1 MLEKRKFTDAGGRD
15 MNKPIETGR
24 EAALQGAR
32 GFAMQE
38 RRRLIRSIVESQAQC
53 NVADLARR
61 FDVSAVTIRSDLA
74 ALADSGALVRV
85 HGGALP
91 PGDGEE
97 VPINIKQTLF
107 HTEKVRIAAA
117 AAGLI
122 QDGETVI
129 LDSGTTT
136 AEIARQ
142 VRGLKLRSINVITNA
157 LNIAV
162 LLANAHHVNLI
173 IPGGVL
179 RRKSWSLSGPQAEAA
194 LRDLQA
200 DRLFI
205 GVDSLDPDIGLMTPH
220 VLEAKLN
227 ALMIRIARQTVAV
240 TDSSKLL
247 RRNLSVIAPV
257 EQVHLLITD
266 RAAPA
271 EAVAAIRSRGV
282 EVRLV

>member
-1 MLEKRKFTDAGGRD
+1 MFTQTDPEKDNGRGLA
-15 MNKPIETGR
+15 KE
-24 EAALQGAR
+24 Q
-32 GFAMQE
+32 
-38 RRRLIRSIVESQAQC
+38 RRRVIRALVESSSQG
-53 NVADLARR
+53 NVAELARR
-61 FDVSAVTIRSDLA
+61 FRVSEVTIRSDLA
-74 ALADSGALVRV
+74 ALADIGALVRV

-91 PGDGEE
+91 PGDSEE
-97 VPINIKQTLF
+97 LPITVKQTLY
-107 HTEKVRIAAA
+107 HAEKVRIATAA
-117 AAGLI
+117 AALI

-142 VRGLKLRSINVITNA
+142 IRGLKLRSINVITNA

-173 IPGGVL
+173 IPGGML
-179 RRKSWSLSGPQAEAA
+179 RRKSWSLAGPQAEQA
-194 LRDLQA
+194 LRELQA
-200 DRLFI
+200 DRLFL
-205 GVDSLDPDIGLMTPH
+205 GVDSLDPEIGVMPPH

-227 ALMIRIARQTVAV
+227 ALMIGIARQVVAV
-240 TDSSKLL
+240 ADSSKLL

-266 RAAPA
+266 RAAAP
-271 EAVAAIRSRGV
+271 ECVAAIRARGV

>member
-1 MLEKRKFTDAGGRD
+1 M
-15 MNKPIETGR
+15 ETQNEQDR
-24 EAALQGAR
+24 YDVRALAKEQ
-32 GFAMQE
+32 
-38 RRRLIRSIVESQAQC
+38 RRRVIRSLVESQSQG

-61 FDVSAVTIRSDLA
+61 FRVSEVTIRSDLA
-74 ALADSGALVRV
+74 ALANVGALVRV
-85 HGGALP
+85 HGGAVP

-97 VPINIKQTLF
+97 IPLTVKQTLY
-107 HTEKVRIAAA
+107 HAEKVRIATAA
-117 AAGLI
+117 AALI

-142 VRGLKLRSINVITNA
+142 IRGLKLRSLNVITNA
-157 LNIAV
+157 LNVAV
-162 LLANAHHVNLI
+162 ILANAHHVNLI

-179 RRKSWSLSGPQAEAA
+179 RRKSWSLAGPQAEQA

-200 DRLFI
+200 DRLYL
-205 GVDSLDPDIGLMTPH
+205 GVDSLDPAIGLMTPH

-227 ALMIRIARQTVAV
+227 ALMIRIARKTIAV

-257 EQVHLLITD
+257 EHVNMLITD
-266 RAAPA
+266 SGAAP
-271 EAVAAIRSRGV
+271 EAVAAIRARGV

>member
-1 MLEKRKFTDAGGRD
+1 MNTTEEQDPGNGRGLA
-15 MNKPIETGR
+15 KE
-24 EAALQGAR
+24 Q
-32 GFAMQE
+32 
-38 RRRLIRSIVESQAQC
+38 RRRVIRSLVESHSQG

-61 FDVSAVTIRSDLA
+61 FRVSEVTIRSDLA
-74 ALADSGALVRV
+74 ALANIGALVRV

-97 VPINIKQTLF
+97 LPLTVKQTLY
-107 HTEKVRIAAA
+107 HAEKVRIASA

-142 VRGLKLRSINVITNA
+142 IRGLKLRSLNVITNA

-162 LLANAHHVNLI
+162 VLANAHHVNLI

-179 RRKSWSLSGPQAEAA
+179 RRKSWSLAGPQAEQA

-200 DRLFI
+200 DRLFL
-205 GVDSLDPDIGLMTPH
+205 GVDSLDPEIGLMTPH

-227 ALMIRIARQTVAV
+227 ALMIRIARQTIAV

-266 RAAPA
+266 SAAAPD
-271 EAVAAIRSRGV
+271 AVAAIRARGV

>member
-1 MLEKRKFTDAGGRD
+1 MNHQSQKPAKREEPENGV
-15 MNKPIETGR
+15 
-24 EAALQGAR
+24 R
-32 GFAMQE
+32 GLAMQE
-38 RRRLIRSIVESQAQC
+38 RRRCIRALVSSQAQC
-53 NVADLARR
+53 SVAELARR
-61 FDVSAVTIRSDLA
+61 FEVSAVTIRSDLA
-74 ALADSGALVRV
+74 ALADSGALVRI

-91 PGDGEE
+91 PGESEE
-97 VPINIKQTLF
+97 VPITVKQTLY
-107 HTEKVRIAAA
+107 HAEKVRIAAA
-117 AAGLI
+117 AASLI

-142 VRGLKLRSINVITNA
+142 IRGLKLRSINVITNA
-157 LNIAV
+157 LNIAA

-179 RRKSWSLSGPQAEAA
+179 RRKSWSLSGPQAEQA
-194 LRDLQA
+194 LRALQA
-200 DRLFI
+200 DRLFL

-257 EQVHLLITD
+257 EEVHLLITD
-266 RAAPA
+266 QAAAP
-271 EAVAAIRSRGV
+271 EAVAAIRARGV

>member
-1 MLEKRKFTDAGGRD
+1 MNTRKSRRDGRGLV
-15 MNKPIETGR
+15 KE
-24 EAALQGAR
+24 
-32 GFAMQE
+32 E
-38 RRRLIRSIVESQAQC
+38 RRRHIRSLVESHAQGD
-53 NVADLARR
+53 VADLARR
-61 FDVSAVTIRSDLA
+61 FGVSEVTIRSDLA
-74 ALADSGALVRV
+74 ALADIGAVVRI

-91 PGDGEE
+91 PGEGEE
-97 VPINIKQTLF
+97 QPITVKQTL
-107 HTEKVRIAAA
+107 HHAEKVRIAAA
-117 AAGLI
+117 AAALI

-142 VRGLKLRSINVITNA
+142 VRGLRLRSLNVITNA

-179 RRKSWSLSGPQAEAA
+179 RRKSWSLSGPQAEQA
-194 LRDLQA
+194 LQELQA
-200 DRLFI
+200 DRLFL
-205 GVDSLDPDIGLMTPH
+205 GVDSLDPEVGLMTPY
-220 VLEAKLN
+220 VLEARMN
-227 ALMIRIARQTVAV
+227 AIMIRIARQIVAV

-266 RAAPA
+266 RAAAPD
-271 EAVAAIRSRGV
+271 AVAAIRARGV

>member
-1 MLEKRKFTDAGGRD
+1 
-15 MNKPIETGR
+15 
-24 EAALQGAR
+24 
-32 GFAMQE
+32 
-38 RRRLIRSIVESQAQC
+38 
-53 NVADLARR
+53 
-61 FDVSAVTIRSDLA
+61 
-74 ALADSGALVRV
+74 
-85 HGGALP
+85 
-91 PGDGEE
+91 
-97 VPINIKQTLF
+97 
-107 HTEKVRIAAA
+107 VRIATE

-122 QDGETVI
+122 QEGETVI

-142 VRGLKLRSINVITNA
+142 IRGLKLRSLNVITNA

-179 RRKSWSLSGPQAEAA
+179 RRKSWSLAGPQAEQA

-200 DRLFI
+200 DRLFL
-205 GVDSLDPDIGLMTPH
+205 GVDSLEPEIGLMTPH

-266 RAAPA
+266 RAAAPN
-271 EAVAAIRSRGV
+271 AVAAIRARGV

>member
-1 MLEKRKFTDAGGRD
+1 
-15 MNKPIETGR
+15 MNTPSNPGADTGR
-24 EAALQGAR
+24 GLAKEQ
-32 GFAMQE
+32 
-38 RRRLIRSIVESQAQC
+38 RRRVIRALVESNSQG
-53 NVADLARR
+53 NVIELARR
-61 FDVSAVTIRSDLA
+61 FRVSEVTIRSDLA
-74 ALADSGALVRV
+74 ALADIGALVRV

-91 PGDGEE
+91 PGDSEE
-97 VPINIKQTLF
+97 IPITVKQTLY
-107 HTEKVRIAAA
+107 HAEKVRIATA

-122 QDGETVI
+122 QDGETII

-142 VRGLKLRSINVITNA
+142 VRGLKLRSLNVITNA

-173 IPGGVL
+173 IPGGIL
-179 RRKSWSLSGPQAEAA
+179 RRKSWSLAGPQAEQA

-200 DRLFI
+200 DRLFL
-205 GVDSLDPDIGLMTPH
+205 GVDSLDPEIGLMTPH

-240 TDSSKLL
+240 SDSSKLL

-257 EQVHLLITD
+257 EQVHVLITD
-266 RAAPA
+266 RAAAPD
-271 EAVAAIRSRGV
+271 AVAAIRARGV

>member
-1 MLEKRKFTDAGGRD
+1 MNTRIQDEQGSGRGLA
-15 MNKPIETGR
+15 KE
-24 EAALQGAR
+24 Q
-32 GFAMQE
+32 
-38 RRRLIRSIVESQAQC
+38 RRRVIRALVESNAQG
-53 NVADLARR
+53 NVSELARR
-61 FDVSAVTIRSDLA
+61 FSVSEVTIRSDLA
-74 ALADSGALVRV
+74 ALADTGALVRV

-91 PGDGEE
+91 PGDNEDL
-97 VPINIKQTLF
+97 PITVKQTLY
-107 HTEKVRIAAA
+107 HAEKVRIAIEAS
-117 AAGLI
+117 GMI

-142 VRGLKLRSINVITNA
+142 IRGLKLRSLNVITNA
-157 LNIAV
+157 INVAV

-179 RRKSWSLSGPQAEAA
+179 RRKSWSLAGPQAEQA
-194 LRDLQA
+194 LRGLQA
-200 DRLFI
+200 DRLFL
-205 GVDSLDPDIGLMTPH
+205 GVDSLDPEIGLMTPH

-266 RAAPA
+266 RAAAPD
-271 EAVAAIRSRGV
+271 AVAAIRARGV

>member
-1 MLEKRKFTDAGGRD
+1 MQAFDFRLCLKTES
-15 MNKPIETGR
+15 MNIEPHDSGSV
-24 EAALQGAR
+24 R
-32 GFAMQE
+32 GVAKTE
-38 RRRLIRSIVESQAQC
+38 RRRLIRSLVESQSQGS
-53 NVADLARR
+53 VSDLARR
-61 FDVSAVTIRSDLA
+61 FKVSEVTIRSDLA
-74 ALADSGALVRV
+74 ALADIGALVRI

-91 PGDGEE
+91 PGESEE
-97 VPINIKQTLF
+97 LPITVKQTLY
-107 HTEKVRIAAA
+107 HAEKVRIAAA

-142 VRGLKLRSINVITNA
+142 IRGLKLRAINVVTNA

-179 RRKSWSLSGPQAEAA
+179 RRKSWSLSGPQAEQA
-194 LRDLQA
+194 LGELQA
-200 DRLFI
+200 DRLFL
-205 GVDSLDPDIGLMTPH
+205 GVDSLDPEIGLMTPY

-227 ALMIRIARQTVAV
+227 AMMIRIARQTVAV

-266 RAAPA
+266 RAAAPD
-271 EAVAAIRSRGV
+271 AVTAIRARGV

>member
-1 MLEKRKFTDAGGRD
+1 MDTTGH
-15 MNKPIETGR
+15 PETGN
-24 EAALQGAR
+24 GR
-32 GFAMQE
+32 GLAKEQ
-38 RRRLIRSIVESQAQC
+38 RRRIIRALVESQSQG

-61 FDVSAVTIRSDLA
+61 FRVSEVTIRSDLA
-74 ALADSGALVRV
+74 ALANVGALVRV

-97 VPINIKQTLF
+97 LPLTVKQTLY
-107 HTEKVRIAAA
+107 HAEKVRIAGAA
-117 AAGLI
+117 AALI

-142 VRGLKLRSINVITNA
+142 IRGLRLRSLNVITNA

-162 LLANAHHVNLI
+162 VLANAHHVNLI

-179 RRKSWSLSGPQAEAA
+179 RRKSWSLAGPQAEQA

-200 DRLFI
+200 DRLFL
-205 GVDSLDPDIGLMTPH
+205 GVDSLDPEIGLMTPH

-227 ALMIRIARQTVAV
+227 ALMIRIARQTIAV

-266 RAAPA
+266 SGAAPD
-271 EAVAAIRSRGV
+271 AVAAIRARGV

>member
-1 MLEKRKFTDAGGRD
+1 MESRDPQDRHDAR
-15 MNKPIETGR
+15 
-24 EAALQGAR
+24 ALAKEQ
-32 GFAMQE
+32 
-38 RRRLIRSIVESQAQC
+38 RRRVIRSLVESQSQG

-61 FDVSAVTIRSDLA
+61 FGVSEVTIRSDLA
-74 ALADSGALVRV
+74 ALANVGALVRV

-97 VPINIKQTLF
+97 LPLTVKQTLY
-107 HTEKVRIAAA
+107 HAEKVRIATA

-122 QDGETVI
+122 QDGETLI

-142 VRGLKLRSINVITNA
+142 IRGLKLRSLNVITNA
-157 LNIAV
+157 LNVAV
-162 LLANAHHVNLI
+162 ILANAHHVNLI

-179 RRKSWSLSGPQAEAA
+179 RRKSWSLAGPQAEQA
-194 LRDLQA
+194 LSELQA
-200 DRLFI
+200 DRLYL
-205 GVDSLDPDIGLMTPH
+205 GVDSLDPAIGLMT
-220 VLEAKLN
+220 
-227 ALMIRIARQTVAV
+227 IAV

-257 EQVHLLITD
+257 EQVHMLITD
-266 RAAPA
+266 SGAAP
-271 EAVAAIRSRGV
+271 EAVAAIRARGV

>member
-1 MLEKRKFTDAGGRD
+1 MLENRKPMSTSTNQEPDGGRGLA
-15 MNKPIETGR
+15 KE
-24 EAALQGAR
+24 Q
-32 GFAMQE
+32 
-38 RRRLIRSIVESQAQC
+38 RRRVIRSLIESNSQG
-53 NVADLARR
+53 NVAELARR
-61 FDVSAVTIRSDLA
+61 FGVSEVTIRSDLS
-74 ALADSGALVRV
+74 ALAQIGALVRV

-91 PGDGEE
+91 PGDSEDL
-97 VPINIKQTLF
+97 PITVKQTLY
-107 HTEKVRIAAA
+107 HAEKVRIATAA
-117 AAGLI
+117 AALI
-122 QDGETVI
+122 QDGETVL

-142 VRGLKLRSINVITNA
+142 IRGLKLRSLNVITNA

-173 IPGGVL
+173 IPGGML
-179 RRKSWSLSGPQAEAA
+179 RRKSWSLAGPQAEQA

-200 DRLFI
+200 DRLFL
-205 GVDSLDPDIGLMTPH
+205 GVDSLDPEIGLMTPH

-266 RAAPA
+266 SAAAPD
-271 EAVAAIRSRGV
+271 AVAAIRARGV

>member
-1 MLEKRKFTDAGGRD
+1 MLEKRKLATGEAMPNQGGRGLA
-15 MNKPIETGR
+15 KE
-24 EAALQGAR
+24 
-32 GFAMQE
+32 E
-38 RRRLIRSIVESQAQC
+38 RRRVIRALVEGQSLGS
-53 NVADLARR
+53 VGDLSKR
-61 FDVSAVTIRSDLA
+61 FNVSAVTIRSDLA
-74 ALADSGALVRV
+74 ALSAMGAVVRV

-91 PGDGEE
+91 PGDTDE
-97 VPINIKQTLF
+97 VPINIKQTL
-107 HTEKVRIAAA
+107 HHAEKVRIAAA
-117 AAGLI
+117 AAELI

-142 VRGLKLRSINVITNA
+142 IRGLKLRSINVITNA

-179 RRKSWSLSGPQAEAA
+179 RRKSWSLAGPQAEQA
-194 LRDLQA
+194 LRELQA
-200 DRLFI
+200 DRLFL
-205 GVDSLDPDIGLMTPH
+205 GVDSLDPEIGVMTPH

-227 ALMIRIARQTVAV
+227 ALMIAIARQVVAV
-240 TDSSKLL
+240 ADSSKLL

-257 EQVHLLITD
+257 EQVHVLITD
-266 RAAPA
+266 RAAAP
-271 EAVAAIRSRGV
+271 ECVAAIRARGI

>member
-1 MLEKRKFTDAGGRD
+1 MVFVYARKTKA
-15 MNKPIETGR
+15 MSTPIETEISGR
-24 EAALQGAR
+24 GIAKEQ
-32 GFAMQE
+32 
-38 RRRLIRSIVESQAQC
+38 RRRAIRSLVESNAQA
-53 NVADLARR
+53 NVAELARR
-61 FDVSAVTIRSDLA
+61 FRVSEVTIRSDLS
-74 ALADSGALVRV
+74 ALADVGALVRV

-91 PGDGEE
+91 PGDSEE
-97 VPINIKQTLF
+97 LPITVKQTLY
-107 HTEKVRIAAA
+107 HAEKVRIATAA
-117 AAGLI
+117 AELI
-122 QDGETVI
+122 RDGETVV

-142 VRGLKLRSINVITNA
+142 IRGLKLRSLNVITNA

-173 IPGGVL
+173 IPGGIL
-179 RRKSWSLSGPQAEAA
+179 RRKSWSLAGPQAEQA

-200 DRLFI
+200 DRLFL
-205 GVDSLDPDIGLMTPH
+205 GVDSLDPEIGLMTPH

-266 RAAPA
+266 RAAAP
-271 EAVAAIRSRGV
+271 EAVAAIRARGV

>member
-1 MLEKRKFTDAGGRD
+1 MTPPPKAGTSS
-15 MNKPIETGR
+15 PP
-24 EAALQGAR
+24 AATR
-32 GFAMQE
+32 GLAKEE
-38 RRRLIRSIVESQAQC
+38 RRRQIRALVESQSQGS
-53 NVADLARR
+53 VADLARR
-61 FDVSAVTIRSDLA
+61 FKVSEVTIRSDLA
-74 ALADSGALVRV
+74 ALADKGAVVRV

-91 PGDGEE
+91 PEE
-97 VPINIKQTLF
+97 SDELPINVKQTLY
-107 HTEKVRIAAA
+107 HAEKVRIAAA

-142 VRGLKLRSINVITNA
+142 IRGLPLRAINVITNA

-179 RRKSWSLSGPQAEAA
+179 RRKSWSLSGPQAEQA
-194 LRDLQA
+194 LADLQA
-200 DRLFI
+200 DRLFL
-205 GVDSLDPDIGLMTPH
+205 GVDSLDPEIGVMTPY

-247 RRNLSVIAPV
+247 RRNLSVIAPL
-257 EQVHLLITD
+257 EQVHILITD
-266 RAAPA
+266 RAAAP
-271 EAVAAIRSRGV
+271 EAVAAIRAKGV

>member
-1 MLEKRKFTDAGGRD
+1 MNTSNRQSGDGRGIA
-15 MNKPIETGR
+15 KE
-24 EAALQGAR
+24 
-32 GFAMQE
+32 E
-38 RRRLIRSIVESQAQC
+38 RRRLVRQLVESQSQGS
-53 NVADLARR
+53 VAELARR
-61 FDVSAVTIRSDLA
+61 FRVSEVTIRSDLS
-74 ALADSGALVRV
+74 ALADVGALVRI

-97 VPINIKQTLF
+97 LPITVKQTL
-107 HTEKVRIAAA
+107 HHAEKVRIAAA
-117 AAGLI
+117 AAALV
-122 QDGETVI
+122 QDGETII

-142 VRGLKLRSINVITNA
+142 IRGLKLRSLNVITNA

-179 RRKSWSLSGPQAEAA
+179 RRKSWSLSGPQAEQA
-194 LRDLQA
+194 LSALQA
-200 DRLFI
+200 DRLFL
-205 GVDSLDPDIGLMTPH
+205 GVDSLDPEIGLMTPY
-220 VLEAKLN
+220 VLEAQLN
-227 ALMIRIARQTVAV
+227 AHMIRIARQTVAV

-266 RAAPA
+266 QAAAPD
-271 EAVAAIRSRGV
+271 AVAAIRARGV

>member
-1 MLEKRKFTDAGGRD
+1 MNTPTEPGNSSGRGLA
-15 MNKPIETGR
+15 KE
-24 EAALQGAR
+24 Q
-32 GFAMQE
+32 
-38 RRRLIRSIVESQAQC
+38 RRRVIRTLVESNSQG
-53 NVADLARR
+53 NVAELARR
-61 FDVSAVTIRSDLA
+61 FRVSEVTIRSDLS
-74 ALADSGALVRV
+74 ALAGIGALVRV

-97 VPINIKQTLF
+97 LPITVKQSLY
-107 HTEKVRIAAA
+107 HAEKVRIATAA
-117 AAGLI
+117 AALI
-122 QDGETVI
+122 QDGETI
-129 LDSGTTT
+129 LLDSGTTT

-142 VRGLKLRSINVITNA
+142 IRGLKLRSLNVITNA

-162 LLANAHHVNLI
+162 LLANSHHVNLI

-179 RRKSWSLSGPQAEAA
+179 RRKSWSLAGPQAEQA
-194 LRDLQA
+194 LRELQA
-200 DRLFI
+200 DRLFL
-205 GVDSLDPDIGLMTPH
+205 GVDSLDPEIGLMTPH

-266 RAAPA
+266 RAAAPD
-271 EAVAAIRSRGV
+271 AVAAIRARGV

>member
-1 MLEKRKFTDAGGRD
+1 MEPLTRNTGDGRGLP
-15 MNKPIETGR
+15 KE
-24 EAALQGAR
+24 
-32 GFAMQE
+32 E
-38 RRRLIRSIVESQAQC
+38 RRRLIRTLVESQSQGS
-53 NVADLARR
+53 VSELARR
-61 FDVSAVTIRSDLA
+61 FKVSEVTIRSDLT
-74 ALADSGALVRV
+74 ALADVGALVRI

-91 PGDGEE
+91 PGEGEE
-97 VPINIKQTLF
+97 LPITVKQTL
-107 HTEKVRIAAA
+107 HHAEKVRIAAA

-122 QDGETVI
+122 QDGETLI

-142 VRGLKLRSINVITNA
+142 IRGLKLRSLNVITNA

-179 RRKSWSLSGPQAEAA
+179 RRKSWSLSGPQAEQA

-200 DRLFI
+200 DRLFL
-205 GVDSLDPDIGLMTPH
+205 GVDSLDPEIGLMTPY
-220 VLEAKLN
+220 VLEARMN
-227 ALMIRIARQTVAV
+227 AMMIRIARQIVAV

-266 RAAPA
+266 QAAAPD
-271 EAVAAIRSRGV
+271 AVAAIRARGV

>member
-1 MLEKRKFTDAGGRD
+1 MST
-15 MNKPIETGR
+15 PIETEISGR
-24 EAALQGAR
+24 GIAKEQ
-32 GFAMQE
+32 
-38 RRRLIRSIVESQAQC
+38 RRRVIRSLVESNAQA
-53 NVADLARR
+53 NVAELARR
-61 FDVSAVTIRSDLA
+61 FRVSEVTIRSDLS
-74 ALADSGALVRV
+74 ALADVGALVRV

-91 PGDGEE
+91 PGDSEE
-97 VPINIKQTLF
+97 LPITVKQTLY
-107 HTEKVRIAAA
+107 HAEKVRIATAA
-117 AAGLI
+117 AELI
-122 QDGETVI
+122 RDGETVV

-142 VRGLKLRSINVITNA
+142 IRGLKLRSLNVITNA

-173 IPGGVL
+173 IPGGIL
-179 RRKSWSLSGPQAEAA
+179 RRKSWSLAGPQAEQA

-200 DRLFI
+200 DRLFL
-205 GVDSLDPDIGLMTPH
+205 GVDSLDPEIGLMTPH

-266 RAAPA
+266 RAAAP
-271 EAVAAIRSRGV
+271 EAVAAIRARGV

>member
-1 MLEKRKFTDAGGRD
+1 MNPPTNLEV
-15 MNKPIETGR
+15 
-24 EAALQGAR
+24 GAR
-32 GFAMQE
+32 GLAKEQ
-38 RRRLIRSIVESQAQC
+38 RRRVIRTLVESNAQG
-53 NVADLARR
+53 NVTELARR
-61 FDVSAVTIRSDLA
+61 FGVSEVTIRSDLS
-74 ALADSGALVRV
+74 ALADVGALVRV

-91 PGDGEE
+91 PGDSEE
-97 VPINIKQTLF
+97 LPITVKQTLF
-107 HTEKVRIAAA
+107 HAEKVRIATA

-122 QDGETVI
+122 QDGETI
-129 LDSGTTT
+129 LLDSGTTT

-142 VRGLKLRSINVITNA
+142 IRGLRLRSLNVITNA

-179 RRKSWSLSGPQAEAA
+179 RRKSWSLAGPQAEQA

-200 DRLFI
+200 DRLFL
-205 GVDSLDPDIGLMTPH
+205 GVDSLDPEIGLMTPH

-227 ALMIRIARQTVAV
+227 SLMIRIARQTVAV

-266 RAAPA
+266 SAATPD
-271 EAVAAIRSRGV
+271 AVSAIRARGV

>member
-1 MLEKRKFTDAGGRD
+1 MNTEQQREANGGRGLA
-15 MNKPIETGR
+15 KE
-24 EAALQGAR
+24 Q
-32 GFAMQE
+32 
-38 RRRLIRSIVESQAQC
+38 RRRVIRSLVESQAQG

-61 FDVSAVTIRSDLA
+61 FRVSEVTIRSDLA
-74 ALADSGALVRV
+74 ALANVGALVRV

-97 VPINIKQTLF
+97 LPITVKQTLY
-107 HTEKVRIAAA
+107 HAEKVRIAGA

-142 VRGLKLRSINVITNA
+142 IRGLKLRSLNVITNA

-162 LLANAHHVNLI
+162 VLANAHHVNLI

-179 RRKSWSLSGPQAEAA
+179 RRKSWSLAGPQAEQA

-200 DRLFI
+200 DRLFL
-205 GVDSLDPDIGLMTPH
+205 GVDSLDPEIGLMTPH

-266 RAAPA
+266 SAAAPD
-271 EAVAAIRSRGV
+271 AVAAIRARGV

>member
-1 MLEKRKFTDAGGRD
+1 MESREPQDRHDAR
-15 MNKPIETGR
+15 
-24 EAALQGAR
+24 ALAKEQ
-32 GFAMQE
+32 
-38 RRRLIRSIVESQAQC
+38 RRRVIRSLVESQSQG

-61 FDVSAVTIRSDLA
+61 FGVSEVTIRSDLA
-74 ALADSGALVRV
+74 ALSNVGALVRV

-97 VPINIKQTLF
+97 LPLTVKQTLY
-107 HTEKVRIAAA
+107 HAEKVRIATA

-122 QDGETVI
+122 QDGETLI

-142 VRGLKLRSINVITNA
+142 IRGLKLRSLNVITNA
-157 LNIAV
+157 LNVAV
-162 LLANAHHVNLI
+162 ILANAHHVNLI

-179 RRKSWSLSGPQAEAA
+179 RRKSWSLAGPQAEQA
-194 LRDLQA
+194 LSELQA
-200 DRLFI
+200 DRLYL
-205 GVDSLDPDIGLMTPH
+205 GVDSLDPAIGLMTPH

-227 ALMIRIARQTVAV
+227 ALMIRIARKTIAV

-257 EQVHLLITD
+257 EQVHMLITD
-266 RAAPA
+266 SGAAP
-271 EAVAAIRSRGV
+271 EAVAAIRARGV

>member
-1 MLEKRKFTDAGGRD
+1 
-15 MNKPIETGR
+15 MN
-24 EAALQGAR
+24 
-32 GFAMQE
+32 MQE
-38 RRRLIRSIVESQAQC
+38 RRRLIRAQVELQAQG

-61 FDVSAVTIRSDLA
+61 FSVSTVTIRSDLA
-74 ALADSGALVRV
+74 SLAASGAIVRI

-91 PGDGEE
+91 PGDSEE
-97 VPINIKQTLF
+97 VPINVKQTLY
-107 HTEKVRIAAA
+107 HAEKARIAALA
-117 AAGLI
+117 AAMIL
-122 QDGETVI
+122 DGETII

-142 VRGLKLRSINVITNA
+142 IRGLKLRSINVITNA

-179 RRKSWSLSGPQAEAA
+179 RRKSWSLSGPQAEQA

-200 DRLFI
+200 DRLFL
-205 GVDSLDPDIGLMTPH
+205 GVDSLDPEIGLMTPH

-227 ALMIRIARQTVAV
+227 ALMIRISRQTVAV

-266 RAAPA
+266 RDAPP